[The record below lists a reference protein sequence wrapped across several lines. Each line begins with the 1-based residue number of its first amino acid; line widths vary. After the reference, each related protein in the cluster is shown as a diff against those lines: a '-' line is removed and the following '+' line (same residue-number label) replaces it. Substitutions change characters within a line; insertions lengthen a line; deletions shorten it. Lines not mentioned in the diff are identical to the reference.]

1 MKLNAATNGA
11 MRILMVCR
19 TDRPLSMPEMAR
31 RLGLTEALV
40 LKTCNE
46 LMQAGY
52 LVGQRG
58 PNGGYRLAKS
68 PETINAFEI
77 IDLFE
82 PQENLFPCRL
92 HQDGECRIVAL
103 CRLRAACEAAY
114 AAFREELA
122 RLNFA
127 DLALAPIDERAV
139 QDSASAAAPQ
149 FAATGG

>member
-1 MKLNAATNGA
+1 MRLNAATNGA

-19 TDRPLSMPEMAR
+19 ADRPLSMPEMTR
-31 RLGLTEALV
+31 RLGLSEALV

-58 PNGGYRLAKS
+58 PHGGYRLAKA
-68 PETINAFEI
+68 PEKVTALEI
-77 IDLFE
+77 LDLFE
-82 PQENLFPCRL
+82 PRENLFPCRL

-103 CRLRAACEAAY
+103 CKLRAACEIAY

-122 RLNFA
+122 PLTVA
-127 DLALAPIDERAV
+127 DLAFDPADERA
-139 QDSASAAAPQ
+139 A
-149 FAATGG
+149 

>member
-1 MKLNAATNGA
+1 MRLNAATNGA

-58 PNGGYRLAKS
+58 PGGGYRLAK
-68 PETINAFEI
+68 PAGAINAVEI
-77 IDLFE
+77 LDLFE

-92 HQDGECRIVAL
+92 HQEDECRIVSL
-103 CRLRAACEAAY
+103 CILRRACEAAY
-114 AAFREELA
+114 RAFREELA
-122 RLNFA
+122 RLSLA
-127 DLALAPIDERAV
+127 DLALDTAEEGGVQKAARASS
-139 QDSASAAAPQ
+139 QAAA
-149 FAATGG
+149 GR

>member
-11 MRILMVCR
+11 MRILMACR
-19 TDRPLSMPEMAR
+19 VDRPLSMPEMAR

-58 PNGGYRLAKS
+58 PRGGYRLAKP
-68 PETINAFEI
+68 PEQINVVEI

-103 CRLRAACEAAY
+103 CKLRTACEAAY
-114 AAFREELA
+114 AAFRQELA
-122 RLNFA
+122 RLTVA
-127 DLALAPIDERAV
+127 DLAIDPPDERA
-139 QDSASAAAPQ
+139 A
-149 FAATGG
+149 